1 MGILLSLQTKATE
14 QTETQAKHGP
24 SSIYELKSRKLKK
37 KFRQCVERSI
47 IVCTDRAV
55 CVCLRETLT
64 HWCVLIDEQV
74 RLEEVILETRW
85 LIRGWRTE
93 RQIHGS

>member
-1 MGILLSLQTKATE
+1 LLLINLLLA
-14 QTETQAKHGP
+14 
-24 SSIYELKSRKLKK
+24 ELKLLIFCK
-37 KFRQCVERSI
+37 VY
-47 IVCTDRAV
+47 RAV

-93 RQIHGS
+93 RQKTHTVTAITLDGKQKMTSMGIK